1 MTAGRCRD
9 KVPAEE
15 AVSNM
20 RPEPRTAEAETA
32 VTEPTEAEVDAA
44 LIVLAE
50 ERLADPDEEWLPWEQ
65 VEAELDAAEC

>member
-1 MTAGRCRD
+1 
-9 KVPAEE
+9 
-15 AVSNM
+15 M